1 MFVAAFA
8 RRLQIGHLNVIFITI
23 AMNVIFIATIATTIL
38 IFTIANVVGIVTPPI
53 PTPILTLILFRRIFV
68 FYLFFEKA

>member
-1 MFVAAFA
+1 
-8 RRLQIGHLNVIFITI
+8 
-23 AMNVIFIATIATTIL
+23 MNVIFIATIATTIL